1 MLPPIRIDQRD
12 AQRIRSTVALAI
24 TAHLNGT
31 ATLAELSAWALK
43 FFHAINQVDDDNDD
57 YDDSDEDDDAVTR
70 TVDADVL
77 AILDELLFADQPS
90 LAPNDATLRQWVTQ
104 LTA

>member
-1 MLPPIRIDQRD
+1 MLPPIRLDQLD
-12 AQRIRSTVALAI
+12 ANTMRTTVALAI
-24 TAHLNGT
+24 TAHLQGT
-31 ATLAELSAWALK
+31 ASLNELSAWALK
-43 FFHAINQVDDDNDD
+43 FFHTINQIDDDIDD
-57 YDDSDEDDDAVTR
+57 DDDDAITR
-70 TVDADVL
+70 TIDADLL